1 VVVSA
6 VGNAAVAA
14 GSKGASSLIDM
25 AVESSK
31 SGKNPMAFLSQD
43 IKGVPKDIMDIAGP
57 LLERATKNLNA
68 KDVMQFVDAGG
79 ASDIMN
85 SITRGGLNNFKGIFN
100 DPGLSKTSAKRSL
113 LSAYEHQSSEWNR
126 NFHAQF
132 SELFNI
138 ANFAS
143 SVADNARSAFKSV
156 SSTINDAQD
165 AIKSQVSK
173 AVESI
178 GDVHKKVAGGLDA
191 ALGTDAFSKASNAI
205 HKVVAG
211 GINTYVDCLVDGC
224 AGTVKGGI
232 NKMRSL
238 FDPNK
243 LKLEYM
249 SSQEYKDKMAAN
261 TIFKTFSKK
270 LDLPSNMPKYLTD
283 SIVQWIMGETKVT
296 PLGKQPFLTNLN
308 SDKECLPE
316 HAPNTCNEEDIK
328 CVVLANKC
336 FLDDEEC
343 VRAALKNVPTSS
355 LEKYAATHHLDFPG
369 SSYGRYIRFSAPKCK
384 KRAMS
389 LGGNVVS
396 ENGPVQDEYIETT
409 ADANSLFANQ
419 TQLVFGL
426 SSKFWRMPQLSK
438 IQQTRKTILNDFSNS
453 FATLMPVFQGHVSDL
468 NFPESRAPK
477 TFAGSPFPTDFL
489 AQFSGG
495 IFVPITGNWTFR
507 MTSRDG
513 SRLYV
518 DGNEVIDNDG
528 YHDSVSVSQSVVL
541 SRGMHFIKVSCFQN
555 SSAAELVLAW
565 SGPSTTL
572 QIIPSEIFLFN
583 SEFVPLSIP
592 RDSGCNLDSNL
603 QISQVAVFDPYGT
616 NVALNKPC
624 DAVSLFGTDKLIPYL
639 PASPQ
644 NLYPMQN
651 SACSRAVD
659 GKLVNKNDDEI
670 FQSTD
675 PDSDIV
681 TYDLGKDIFIKRIM
695 YWNRRDCCQSM
706 ISGATLEIIT
716 ANGDVVNSEVL
727 NDRMVQSF
735 DFLAFQSRATL
746 FTNCNYGGDQI
757 AIGPGN
763 YELSMLQIPRSSL
776 SSIKLPNDLEI
787 KLFQGEKFD
796 GPSTAWLSADVPCLT
811 SFKFDDR
818 TVSVQV
824 RERSKLNGL
833 KNNEVVFYDACEF
846 KGNSMTLIPGTYS
859 ASQLSLTRNSI
870 MSVMVPSELEVEL
883 YSFDNSGG
891 HASGWLQKSFS
902 CLSDIDFSRTTV
914 SLQIRKRSK
923 SQSRKLLTGEER
935 DRIKLISIISPH
947 AARHHAFY
955 VPKNGDSESAKKVL
969 RIAVQVA
976 HYGAKEITESHM
988 HHREMVASIAKWVPH
1003 QYVLSALK
1011 MDLKQNSATSA
1022 FAQTAIDR
1030 VHESLFT
1037 RLTEIVDTAAQNS
1050 LNVLDQTIV
1059 DILGEAYAPVT
1070 LPGPCFSRDLIM
1082 SYLPTKLRVGIDTW
1096 MEMQKFSWIQ
1106 EVRLNSVDAL
1116 LKDPMVVQSEKYS
1129 VKALSFKI
1137 SQYRSS
1143 DKNTNDFYHLV
1154 RGMHITYRKSP
1165 SFGGPGDSIKTFIG
1179 KLKADKRDSVPI
1191 TNCNSI
1197 EFEEGEFMVGMSVV
1211 TLPEGLAGINSIM
1224 TNKREIPAK
1233 CGQKASTATDMTT
1246 DDGVI
1251 WMHCDKGYD
1260 VVGVGGKFDSRVMR
1274 TVELLCSP
1282 TSQADRVQFL
1292 GVYSYSF
1299 ETDEFFNGIGA
1310 SSPGYKSGFWA
1321 VGEKVGIT
1329 IKEDKDYPDGWN
1341 LRIWTNRVPIFSPVT
1356 GLVPVGITSSARS
1369 DSEDKAAHQNYKK
1382 ISESSDLISAMAP
1395 PDDNRWYF
1403 DSQQTFYTDVMKL
1416 SFAEDIDTNGIRGVY
1431 VDYSARPD
1439 LYSGYMLNSQTS
1451 YKNLRVKT
1459 LKLERN
1465 EYWTGLKVGL
1475 DPLSGA
1481 VSCIVG
1487 VKTSIKEY
1495 GILIGSR
1502 DSGCH
1507 KLAGWI
1513 GCPSNTP
1520 MMVALQEDFNDQNG
1534 FTLIGITPICASMKL
1549 TRFNINEF
1557 AVMLEEDEF
1566 MNQMTVRRGH
1576 WLDSITGLNT
1586 NKRNIP
1592 LQCGR
1597 MDGALSTE
1605 QLTLPVQF
1613 LENGIKKSKAVIGFQ
1628 VDVVADDHFGV
1639 FADQQAIQALSLMQ
1653 TSLSPA
1659 AAEAINAAKRS
1670 SNRRGPGPTITDIKL
1685 MSLTF
1690 DADPQSAFILES
1702 PEEVGRS
1709 RIPEFYDTG
1718 VYHQLTFDMAF
1729 DFFKPRAQEFQ
1740 QISSFEFQCER
1751 GRSTAKDFW
1760 MPWFQFFFTSG
1771 DTYSQGEK
1779 SSNQLAVHKR
1789 LLLSAEEYMVRIDMS
1804 THKDKGYAITA
1815 IKTNK
1820 KYHRFRCGDIS
1831 IALDV
1836 PAGDK
1841 HLFIGLAG
1849 NLNTGADST
1858 YFANLQALHLK
1869 LNAFANEPPGLVNDK

>member
-43 IKGVPKDIMDIAGP
+43 LKGVPEDIMGIAGP
-57 LLERATKNLNA
+57 LLERATKNLNS
-68 KDVMQFVDAGG
+68 KDVMQFVDGGG
-79 ASDIMN
+79 ASEIMN
-85 SITRGGLNNFKGIFN
+85 SIVRDGLNNFKGIFN
-100 DPGLSKTSAKRSL
+100 DPGLSRNSAKRSL
-113 LSAYEHQSSEWNR
+113 LSSYDHRSSEWTR

-132 SELFNI
+132 SELFLGDFATKI
-138 ANFAS
+138 AN
-143 SVADNARSAFKSV
+143 NARSAFQAV
-156 SSTINDAQD
+156 SSTVNDAQD
-165 AIKSQVSK
+165 AVKSQVSK

-178 GDVHKKVAGGLDA
+178 GDVHKKVASGMDA
-191 ALGTDAFSKASNAI
+191 ALGTDAFSKASNAV
-205 HKVVAG
+205 HKVVSG
-211 GINTYVDCLVDGC
+211 SINTYVDCLVAGC
-224 AGTVKGGI
+224 TETIKGGI
-232 NKMRSL
+232 DRMRSL

-243 LKLEYM
+243 LKLEYLN
-249 SSQEYKDKMAAN
+249 SQEYKDKMAASS
-261 TIFKTFSKK
+261 IFKTLSKK
-270 LDLPSNMPKYLTD
+270 LNLPSNMPKYLTD

-308 SDKECLPE
+308 SDKECLTEQTPS
-316 HAPNTCNEEDIK
+316 TCNEEDIK

-336 FLDDEEC
+336 FLDDEDC
-343 VRAALKNVPTSS
+343 VRAALKTVPTAS

-389 LGGNVVS
+389 LSGKIVS
-396 ENGPVQDEYIETT
+396 EDGPAQDEIIETT
-409 ADANSLFANQ
+409 ADAESLFANQ
-419 TQLVFGL
+419 TQLVFGF
-426 SSKFWRMPQLSK
+426 SSKFWRMPELSR
-438 IQQTRKTILNDFSNS
+438 IQQTSKTIVNDLRNS
-453 FATLMPVFQGHVSDL
+453 FATLMPVFQGHVSAL
-468 NFPESRAPK
+468 NFPESRAPQ
-477 TFAGSPFPTDFL
+477 TFAGSPFPANFF
-489 AQFSGG
+489 AEFSGG

-507 MTSRDG
+507 ITSRDG

-518 DGNEVIDNDG
+518 DDNEVIDNDG

-541 SRGMHFIKVSCFQN
+541 SRGMHSIKVSCFQN

-565 SGPSTTL
+565 SGPSTAL
-572 QIIPSEIFLFN
+572 QIIPSEYFLFN
-583 SEFVPLSIP
+583 SKFVPLSIP
-592 RDSGCNLDSNL
+592 RDSGCNLDNNL
-603 QISQVAVFDPYGT
+603 QISQIAVFDPYGI
-616 NVALNKPC
+616 NIAINKPC
-624 DAVSLFGTDKLIPYL
+624 DAVSLFGTNKLIPYL

-651 SACSRAVD
+651 SACSHAVD
-659 GKLVNKNDDEI
+659 GKLANKNGNEI

-695 YWNRRDCCQSM
+695 YWNRKDCCQSM

-716 ANGDVVNSEVL
+716 AHGDVVNSEVL

-735 DFLAFQSRATL
+735 DFPAFQSRATL

-796 GPSTAWLSADVPCLT
+796 GPSTPWLSADVPCLT
-811 SFKFDDR
+811 AFKFDDR

-833 KNNEVVFYDACEF
+833 KSNEAVFYDACNY

-859 ASQLSLTRNSI
+859 ASQLPLTRNSI
-870 MSVMVPSELEVEL
+870 MSVMVPSELEVEM

-891 HASGWLQKSFS
+891 RASGWLQQSFS
-902 CLSDIDFSRTTV
+902 CLSDIDFSRTAV

-923 SQSRKLLTGEER
+923 AQNRKLLSGEQR

-947 AARHHAFY
+947 AARQHAFY
-955 VPKNGDSESAKKVL
+955 LPKNGDEQSAKKVL
-969 RIAVQVA
+969 RMAVQVA
-976 HYGAKEITESHM
+976 HYGAKEITQSHM
-988 HHREMVASIAKWVPH
+988 HHREMVASIAKWMPH

-1022 FAQTAIDR
+1022 FAQSAIDR
-1030 VHESLFT
+1030 IHKSLFT
-1037 RLTEIVDTAAQNS
+1037 RMTEIVDTAAQNS
-1050 LNVLDQTIV
+1050 LNVLDQTV
-1059 DILGEAYAPVT
+1059 VAILGEAYAPVT
-1070 LPGPCFSRDLIM
+1070 LPEPCFSRDLIM

-1096 MEMQKFSWIQ
+1096 IETQKISWIQ
-1106 EVRLNSVDAL
+1106 EIRLNSVDAL
-1116 LKDPMVVQSEKYS
+1116 LKDPLVVQSEKYS

-1143 DKNTNDFYHLV
+1143 DKNTNDFYNLV

-1179 KLKADKRDSVPI
+1179 KLKADKSDPVPI
-1191 TNCNSI
+1191 TNCDSI

-1246 DDGVI
+1246 DDGIV
-1251 WMHCDKGYD
+1251 WMNCDTGYD
-1260 VVGVGGKFDSRVMR
+1260 VVGIGGKFDSRVMR

-1282 TSQADRVQFL
+1282 TNQADRVQFL

-1310 SSPGYKSGFWA
+1310 KSPGYKSGFWA
-1321 VGEKVGIT
+1321 AGEKVGVT
-1329 IKEDKDYPDGWN
+1329 LKESKDYPDGWN
-1341 LRIWTNRVPIFSPVT
+1341 LRIWTNRVPSVSPVT
-1356 GLVPVGITSSARS
+1356 RAAPVGITSSARS
-1369 DSEDKAAHQNYKK
+1369 DSEDKAAHQNYKQ
-1382 ISESSDLISAMAP
+1382 ISESSDLTLAMAP
-1395 PDDNRWYF
+1395 PDDKRWYF
-1403 DSQQTFYTDVMKL
+1403 DSQQTYFTDVMKL
-1416 SFAEDIDTNGIRGVY
+1416 SFAEDSETNGILGVY
-1431 VDYSARPD
+1431 VEYSARPD
-1439 LYSGYMLNSQTS
+1439 LYSGYLLNSQTS
-1451 YKNLRVKT
+1451 YKSLRVKT

-1465 EYWTGLKVGL
+1465 EYWTGLKVGV

-1481 VSCIVG
+1481 VACIVG

-1502 DSGCH
+1502 DSDCH
-1507 KLAGWI
+1507 KKAGWI
-1513 GCPSNTP
+1513 DCPSKTP

-1549 TRFNINEF
+1549 TRFNVNEF
-1557 AVMLEEDEF
+1557 TVMLEEDEF
-1566 MNQMTVRRGH
+1566 MNQMTVRRGW
-1576 WLDSITGLNT
+1576 WLNSITGVNT

-1597 MDGALSTE
+1597 MDGVWQNTE
-1605 QLTLPVQF
+1605 QLTLPAQY

-1628 VDVVADDHFGV
+1628 VEVVADDHFGV
-1639 FADQQAIQALSLMQ
+1639 FADQEAIQALSRMQ
-1653 TSLSPA
+1653 ATLSPA
-1659 AAEAINAAKRS
+1659 AAEAINIAKRDK
-1670 SNRRGPGPTITDIKL
+1670 RKGPGPTITDIKL
-1685 MSLTF
+1685 MSLSF
-1690 DADPQSAFILES
+1690 DADPKSAFILES

-1709 RIPEFYDTG
+1709 RIPEFYDTA

-1729 DFFKPRAQEFQ
+1729 DFFKPRTQQFQ
-1740 QISSFEFQCER
+1740 QIMSFEFQCER

-1760 MPWFQFFFTSG
+1760 MPWFQFSFTSG

-1779 SSNQLAVHKR
+1779 SSNKLAVSKR
-1789 LLLSAEEYMVRIDMS
+1789 LLLSAEEYMVRFDIS

-1815 IKTNK
+1815 IKTNQ
-1820 KYHRFRCGDIS
+1820 KYHRFRCGDI
-1831 IALDV
+1831 AVVLDV
-1836 PAGDK
+1836 PAGDQ
-1841 HLFIGLAG
+1841 HMFIGLAG
-1849 NLNTGADST
+1849 NLNSAADST

-1869 LNAFANEPPGLVNDK
+1869 LNAFADKPPGLVNDK